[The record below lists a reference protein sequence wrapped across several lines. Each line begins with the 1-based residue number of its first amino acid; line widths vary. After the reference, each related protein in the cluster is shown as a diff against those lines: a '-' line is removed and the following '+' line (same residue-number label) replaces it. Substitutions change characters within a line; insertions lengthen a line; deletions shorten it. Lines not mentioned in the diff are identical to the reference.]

1 MAYQINAQ
9 RQPPVTQNWL
19 WPIDGP
25 KDDRIPDAAYEALRY
40 LTTAA
45 VAAGVAFTASM
56 APWSCAVMIPA
67 LMLYAAYYEKFPFWT
82 IDSIIGSENFL
93 MIAEKTETLA
103 KSLLGSLFSLGS
115 AELGLGVFCAFY
127 GYSLLAAESSLVL
140 LTLGACCIAL
150 SLHSLL
156 PSGIKNLHACNVFL
170 QRETNALMQLND
182 FLREVRRRRDL
193 GDFQLDPTEVEHQ
206 IGSLFVSQPN
216 DLLDWTD
223 AGIQKKI
230 RHDPASLTLLLQFL
244 PDDYVA
250 SAVIPYFSE
259 NITAEY
265 LLQIERSLTSY
276 PSDDEIRLY
285 IRDLRGFLYRL
296 ARLNEIEDDR
306 LAPLRDELNALK
318 NKVFYLDNRLQNLPI
333 PMDDL
338 DEAYYSLGTVMKS
351 AELDELAP
359 FLSLQS
365 GTPVFTELAQR
376 GLKTREDLMQN
387 KIWIPGLNQ
396 WPLLKARLIDYID
409 PPLAN

>member
-1 MAYQINAQ
+1 MALQINPLRLA
-9 RQPPVTQNWL
+9 PVTQNWL
-19 WPIDGP
+19 WPINGP

-45 VAAGVAFTASM
+45 VATGVAFTAWM

-82 IDSIIGSENFL
+82 IDSIIGSENL
-93 MIAEKTETLA
+93 LLIAQKTEALA
-103 KSLLGSLFSLGS
+103 TGLLGSLFSLGS

-127 GYSLLAAESSLVL
+127 GYSILAAESSLIF

-193 GDFQLDPTEVEHQ
+193 GDFQLDPGEVKHQ
-206 IGSLFVSQPN
+206 VDSLFISHPN

-223 AGIQKKI
+223 AAIQKKI

-250 SAVIPYFSE
+250 SAVVPYFLG
-259 NITAEY
+259 NITPEY
-265 LLQIERSLTSY
+265 LIQIERSLASY

-296 ARLNEIEDDR
+296 ARLNKIEDGR

-318 NKVFYLDNRLQNLPI
+318 DQVVGLDQKLQNLPSD
-333 PMDDL
+333 MNDQV
-338 DEAYYSLGTVMKS
+338 EAYYSLGTVMKT
-351 AELDELAP
+351 AELDEIAP

-365 GTPVFTELAQR
+365 ETPVYTELAQR
-376 GLKTREDLMQN
+376 GLLSREDLVQN
-387 KIWIPGLNQ
+387 KIWIPGQNQ

-409 PPLAN
+409 PPLVI